1 MKQFAQ
7 RSTLLEVRKMA
18 KQNDVGVFQLDN
30 GKWAFRYTFTKNG
43 KRSSRRSCKDEFG
56 NPLNTKRAAI
66 KARKS
71 AVEAE
76 TLNQPLKPIIHKTVA
91 EVFKEYREKGCSGK
105 AYQTIK
111 KQDSLWK
118 NHIRDKFGKK
128 YVDSITVAEVNDY
141 LTQLYYVD
149 GYAYKYTESFLKMF
163 YLIFGQAY
171 SRNYLSIDTYS
182 KLCINK
188 DTKIKMPNLKTD
200 EDTEIVTFNREE
212 IALLDEYFKGTNAE
226 TAYLLGKYCGLRIS
240 ECYGLKWDNVNFR
253 DNSISIDR
261 QMQYQNGLIK
271 LVSLKT
277 RNAKRTVYMNKELK
291 NHLKKKWQQA
301 KLDAITFAAVREQ
314 KQRFIDDLD
323 DSKISSTELVNCL
336 PDGTIQTVNSFKY
349 PSREIKSKLGIQF
362 KYHYLRHTFGT
373 RMAEM
378 NTPQHLLCSIMGH
391 GNIHVTQQY
400 YIAVS
405 KRGIEILQ
413 NNLNQL

>member
-1 MKQFAQ
+1 
-7 RSTLLEVRKMA
+7 MA

-66 KARKS
+66 KARKC

-163 YLIFGQAY
+163 YLILGQAY

-212 IALLDEYFKGTNAE
+212 IALLDEYFKGTSAE

-240 ECYGLKWDNVNFR
+240 ECYGLKWDNVNFK

-271 LVSLKT
+271 LVPLKT

-301 KLDAITFAAVREQ
+301 KSDAITFAAVREQ

>member
-1 MKQFAQ
+1 
-7 RSTLLEVRKMA
+7 MA

-336 PDGTIQTVNSFKY
+336 PNGTIQTVNSFKY

>member
-1 MKQFAQ
+1 MG
-7 RSTLLEVRKMA
+7 
-18 KQNDVGVFQLDN
+18 KQNDVGVFQLEN

-43 KRSSRRSCKDEFG
+43 KRSSKRSCKDEFG
-56 NPLNTKRAAI
+56 NSLNTKRAAI
-66 KARKS
+66 KARQI
-71 AVEAE
+71 AVDAEA
-76 TLNQPLKPIIHKTVA
+76 LNQPLKPVERKTVA

-105 AYQTIK
+105 AYQTIR
-111 KQDSLWK
+111 KQDSLWE
-118 NHIRDKFGKK
+118 NHIRDKFGSR
-128 YVDSITVAEVNDY
+128 YVDDITVAEVNDY
-141 LTQLYYVD
+141 LTELYYVD
-149 GYAYKYTESFLKMF
+149 DYAYKYTESFLKIF

-171 SRNYLSIDTYS
+171 SRNYLSVDIYS
-182 KLCINK
+182 KLCMNK
-188 DTKIKMPNLKTD
+188 DTKIKMPKLKTD
-200 EDTEIVTFNREE
+200 EDTEIVTFSEEE
-212 IALLDEYFKGTNAE
+212 ISLLDEYFKGTNAE

-240 ECYGLKWDNVNFR
+240 ECYGLKWDHVNFEN
-253 DNSISIDR
+253 NSISIDR

-271 LVSLKT
+271 LVPLKT
-277 RNAKRTVYMNKELK
+277 RNAKRTVYMNKVLK
-291 NHLKKKWQQA
+291 EHLQKQWQQS
-301 KLDAITFAAVREQ
+301 KEDAVTFAAVREQ

-323 DSKISSTELVNCL
+323 SSRISSTKLVNCL
-336 PDGTIQTVNSFKY
+336 PNGTIQTVNSFKY
-349 PSREIKSKLGIQF
+349 PSREIKSKFGIQF

>member
-1 MKQFAQ
+1 
-7 RSTLLEVRKMA
+7 MA

-200 EDTEIVTFNREE
+200 EDIEIVTFNREE

-271 LVSLKT
+271 LMSLKT

-336 PDGTIQTVNSFKY
+336 PNGTIQTVNSFKY

>member
-1 MKQFAQ
+1 
-7 RSTLLEVRKMA
+7 MA

-66 KARKS
+66 KARKC

-91 EVFKEYREKGCSGK
+91 EVFEEYREKGCSGK

-212 IALLDEYFKGTNAE
+212 IALLDEYFKGTSAE

-240 ECYGLKWDNVNFR
+240 ECYGLKWDNVNFK

-271 LVSLKT
+271 LVPLKT

-291 NHLKKKWQQA
+291 NHLKKKWQQT
-301 KLDAITFAAVREQ
+301 KSDAITFAAVREQ

-336 PDGTIQTVNSFKY
+336 PDGTTQTVNSFKY

>member
-1 MKQFAQ
+1 
-7 RSTLLEVRKMA
+7 MA

-76 TLNQPLKPIIHKTVA
+76 TLNQPLKPIIHKPVA
-91 EVFKEYREKGCSGK
+91 EVFKEYSEKGCSGK

-336 PDGTIQTVNSFKY
+336 PNGTIQTVNSFKY

>member
-1 MKQFAQ
+1 
-7 RSTLLEVRKMA
+7 MA

-66 KARKS
+66 RARKS

-171 SRNYLSIDTYS
+171 SRNCLSIDTYS

-336 PDGTIQTVNSFKY
+336 PNGTIQTVNSFKY

>member
-1 MKQFAQ
+1 
-7 RSTLLEVRKMA
+7 MA

-56 NPLNTKRAAI
+56 NPLNTKKAAI

-182 KLCINK
+182 KLCTNK

-212 IALLDEYFKGTNAE
+212 IVLLDEYFKGTNAE

-336 PDGTIQTVNSFKY
+336 PNGTIQTVNSFKY

>member
-1 MKQFAQ
+1 
-7 RSTLLEVRKMA
+7 MA

-291 NHLKKKWQQA
+291 NHLKKKWRQA

-336 PDGTIQTVNSFKY
+336 PNGTIQTVNSFKY

>member
-1 MKQFAQ
+1 
-7 RSTLLEVRKMA
+7 MA

-91 EVFKEYREKGCSGK
+91 EVFKEYREKGRSGK

-336 PDGTIQTVNSFKY
+336 PNGTIQTVNSFKY

>member
-1 MKQFAQ
+1 
-7 RSTLLEVRKMA
+7 MA

-66 KARKS
+66 KARKC

>member
-1 MKQFAQ
+1 
-7 RSTLLEVRKMA
+7 MA

-171 SRNYLSIDTYS
+171 SRNYLSMDTYS

-336 PDGTIQTVNSFKY
+336 PNGTIQTVNSFKY

>member
-1 MKQFAQ
+1 
-7 RSTLLEVRKMA
+7 MA

-336 PDGTIQTVNSFKY
+336 PNGTIQTVNSFKY

-391 GNIHVTQQY
+391 GNIHVTQKY

>member
-1 MKQFAQ
+1 
-7 RSTLLEVRKMA
+7 MA

-336 PDGTIQTVNSFKY
+336 PNGTIQTVNSFKY

-378 NTPQHLLCSIMGH
+378 NTPPHLLCSIMGH

>member
-1 MKQFAQ
+1 
-7 RSTLLEVRKMA
+7 MA

-56 NPLNTKRAAI
+56 NPLNTKKAAI

-212 IALLDEYFKGTNAE
+212 IVLLDEYFKGTNAE

-336 PDGTIQTVNSFKY
+336 PNGTIQTVNSFKY

>member
-1 MKQFAQ
+1 
-7 RSTLLEVRKMA
+7 MA

-336 PDGTIQTVNSFKY
+336 PNGTIQTVNSFKY

-373 RMAEM
+373 RIAEM

>member
-1 MKQFAQ
+1 
-7 RSTLLEVRKMA
+7 MA

-171 SRNYLSIDTYS
+171 SRNYLSVDAYS

-240 ECYGLKWDNVNFR
+240 ECYGLKWDNVNFKN
-253 DNSISIDR
+253 NSISIDR

-271 LVSLKT
+271 LVPLKT

-291 NHLKKKWQQA
+291 NHLKKKWQQE
-301 KLDAITFAAVREQ
+301 KSDAITFAAVREQ

>member
-1 MKQFAQ
+1 
-7 RSTLLEVRKMA
+7 MA

-43 KRSSRRSCKDEFG
+43 KRNSRRSCKDEFG

-336 PDGTIQTVNSFKY
+336 PNGTIQTVNSFKY

-405 KRGIEILQ
+405 KREIEILQ